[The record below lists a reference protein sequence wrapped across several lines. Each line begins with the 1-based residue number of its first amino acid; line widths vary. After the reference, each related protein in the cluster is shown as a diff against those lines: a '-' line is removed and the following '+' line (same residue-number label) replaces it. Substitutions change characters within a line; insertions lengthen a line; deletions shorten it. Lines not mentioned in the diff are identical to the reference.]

1 MAGQLGKSIS
11 GLKPSWRVDKHGS
24 YGSLIFCFS
33 VDYGDVEM
41 LKNKM
46 NQTIHYYNQNA
57 DQFFDTTY
65 QVDMTSLYHSF
76 LRYLPEHASILD
88 LGCGS
93 GRDTLAFKKFGHQV
107 EAIDYSEELVAK
119 ARQLTGLP
127 VQLGSF
133 YELFVQ
139 EKYDGIWACASLLHC
154 ERDKLSDV
162 LQRVIKALKLNG
174 ICYMSFKY
182 GNQDREKDGRS
193 FTDLNEQQAH
203 YLLQG
208 CDDVLLLQQWIT
220 TDKRPNCTEEW
231 LNILFKK
238 QKA

>member
-1 MAGQLGKSIS
+1 
-11 GLKPSWRVDKHGS
+11 
-24 YGSLIFCFS
+24 
-33 VDYGDVEM
+33 
-41 LKNKM
+41 M
-46 NQTIHYYNQNA
+46 NINIYYYNQNA

-65 QVDMTSLYHSF
+65 QVDMTSLYQSF

-93 GRDTLAFKKFGHQV
+93 GRDTLAFKNLGHQV

-127 VQLGSF
+127 VQLDSF
-133 YELFVQ
+133 YELSAQ
-139 EKYDGIWACASLLHC
+139 EKYGGIWACASLLHC
-154 ERDKLSDV
+154 EREKLSDV
-162 LQRVIKALKLNG
+162 LDRILTALKPNG
-174 ICYMSFKY
+174 VCYMSFKY

-193 FTDLNEQQAH
+193 FTDLNEKQVDD
-203 YLLQG
+203 LLKDFDQ
-208 CDDVLLLQQWIT
+208 VLILQQWIT
-220 TDKRPNCTEEW
+220 LDKRPDRTEEW

>member
-1 MAGQLGKSIS
+1 
-11 GLKPSWRVDKHGS
+11 
-24 YGSLIFCFS
+24 
-33 VDYGDVEM
+33 
-41 LKNKM
+41 M
-46 NQTIHYYNQNA
+46 NQNSDYYNKNA
-57 DQFFDTTY
+57 DLFFNSTY
-65 QVDMTSLYHSF
+65 QVEMESLYAPF

-93 GRDTLAFKKFGHQV
+93 GRDTLAFKNLGHQV

-133 YELFVQ
+133 YELSAQ
-139 EKYDGIWACASLLHC
+139 GKYDGIWACASLLHC
-154 ERDKLSDV
+154 EREKLSDV
-162 LQRVIKALKLNG
+162 LYRILTALKPNG
-174 ICYMSFKY
+174 VCYMSFKY
-182 GNQDREKDGRS
+182 GSQDREKDGRS

-203 YLLQG
+203 DLLKGFDQ
-208 CDDVLLLQQWIT
+208 VLLLQQWISI
-220 TDKRPNCTEEW
+220 DKRPDRTEEW

>member
-1 MAGQLGKSIS
+1 MAPLF
-11 GLKPSWRVDKHGS
+11 
-24 YGSLIFCFS
+24 FCFL
-33 VDYGDVEM
+33 VDYGDVEI

-65 QVDMTSLYHSF
+65 QVDMSSLYQSF

-93 GRDTLAFKKFGHQV
+93 GRDSLAFKNFGYQV

-119 ARQLTGLP
+119 ARQLTELP

-133 YELFVQ
+133 YELAAQ
-139 EKYDGIWACASLLHC
+139 EKYNGIWACASLLHC

-162 LQRVIKALKLNG
+162 LHRILIALKPNG
-174 ICYMSFKY
+174 VCYMSFKY
-182 GNQDREKDGRS
+182 GSQDREKDGRS

-203 YLLQG
+203 DLLKGFDQ
-208 CDDVLLLQQWIT
+208 VLLLQQWIT
-220 TDKRPNCTEEW
+220 VDKRPDRAEEW

-238 QKA
+238 SINKNI